1 MGALNFAYLDL
12 NETLALGVHNL
23 CAYTYLILATHLEQ
37 YSFSL
42 DLQMTGAE
50 SRQSGSSPQN

>member
-23 CAYTYLILATHLEQ
+23 CAYTHLILATHLNSTIFLLI
-37 YSFSL
+37 Y
-42 DLQMTGAE
+42 
-50 SRQSGSSPQN
+50 R